1 MSRFAKTKHE
11 NGAISFIDI
20 ENVSVVNDH
29 ANGIRF
35 KDGSTIACSEKEK
48 RDVMRAIES
57 SGLRQ
62 LGLGSQLVN
71 AILILL
77 MVMLMSF
84 IVCQAASTEWTWM
97 TGFGTWAACVIVRF
111 AIGGVRR

>member
-20 ENVSVVNDH
+20 EEISAVSDN

-35 KDGSTIACSEKEK
+35 KDGSMIACSNKEK

-57 SGLRQ
+57 SGLVQ
-62 LGLGSQLVN
+62 LGLVSQLVN
-71 AILILL
+71 AILTLL

-84 IVCQAASTEWTWM
+84 LVCQAASIEWTLM
-97 TGFGTWAACVIVRF
+97 TGLGTWAACVIVRF